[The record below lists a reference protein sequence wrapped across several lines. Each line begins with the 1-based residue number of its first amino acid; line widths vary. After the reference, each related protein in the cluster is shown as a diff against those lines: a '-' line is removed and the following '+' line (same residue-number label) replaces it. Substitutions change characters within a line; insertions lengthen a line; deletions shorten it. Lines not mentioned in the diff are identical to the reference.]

1 MARYTISRLLQ
12 AIPTVLLVTVIV
24 FLMIHLI
31 PGDPAE
37 IFIGEKRSTPELLAK
52 IREQMGLNRPP
63 IEQYLSFLVNAL
75 RGDLGTS
82 LNNGRPVLQEILLR
96 LPYTVEL
103 TLAAILIAVLFGVT
117 LGIIAAL
124 YHNTLIDTLAM
135 TLALVGISMPIFW
148 SALLLIIVFSINLK
162 WFPPIGQDSLSQLV
176 LPAAALGLL
185 SASSLARL
193 VRSGLLEVL
202 HQEYITTARAKGLRQ
217 RGVVWIHAFRNTLIP
232 IVTTLGLLTGQLLAG
247 SVITETIFARLGVGH
262 MYVEAIQNKDYT
274 LVQGTS
280 LFIAVAYVLINI
292 IVDMLYAFV
301 DPRIRYDGS

>member
-1 MARYTISRLLQ
+1 MARYTINRLLQ

-63 IEQYLSFLVNAL
+63 LEQYLSFLLNAM

-82 LNNGRPVLQEILLR
+82 LDNGRPVLQEILLR
-96 LPYTVEL
+96 LPSTLEL
-103 TLAAILIAVLFGVT
+103 TLAAILIATILGVS
-117 LGIIAAL
+117 LGILAAL
-124 YHNTLIDTLAM
+124 YHNTVVDTLAM
-135 TLALVGISMPIFW
+135 LLALVGISMPIFW
-148 SALLLIIVFSINLK
+148 SALLLIMVFSVNLK
-162 WFPPIGQDSLSQLV
+162 WFPPIGQGGLDRLV
-176 LPAAALGLL
+176 LPATALGLL

-193 VRSGLLEVL
+193 VRSGMLEVL

-217 RGVVWIHAFRNTLIP
+217 RRVIWIHAFRNTLIP

-262 MYVEAIQNKDYT
+262 MYFEAIQRKDYT

-292 IVDMLYAFV
+292 VVDMLYAVV
-301 DPRIRYDGS
+301 DPRVRYDGS